1 MMLRTRFL
9 TLAGLLT
16 LSAAAPGCLIV
27 TDDDADDATLEVEN
41 LSDFVIEELYLTEV
55 DNRDWGPDLLRGDVL
70 FPDESIV
77 LVDIECD
84 FYDAQMID
92 ETGAVCEVYEVDL
105 CANDALWTIRNNT
118 CTVWEANGER
128 SSEKKPLPESGRTSE
143 KQKVAPAPAAQI

>member
-16 LSAAAPGCLIV
+16 LTAAAPGCLIV
-27 TDDDADDATLEVEN
+27 TDDDGDATLEVVNE
-41 LSDFVIEELYLTEV
+41 SDFVIEELYLTEV

-105 CANDALWTIRNNT
+105 CLNDAVWVVRNNT
-118 CTVWEANGER
+118 CNVWEANGER
-128 SSEKKPLPESGRTSE
+128 SVEKQPLPESGRTSE
-143 KQKVAPAPAAQI
+143 KQKKVDSAPAEQI

>member
-16 LSAAAPGCLIV
+16 LGATAPGCLIV
-27 TDDDADDATLEVEN
+27 TDDDDASLEVINE
-41 LSDFVIEELYLTEV
+41 SDFVIEELYLTEV

-84 FYDAQMID
+84 YYDTQMID
-92 ETGAVCEVYEVDL
+92 ETGAVCEAYNLDL
-105 CANDALWTIRNNT
+105 CLNDAVWIIRNNT
-118 CTVWEANGER
+118 CTVWEAGGEV
-128 SSEKKPLPESGRTSE
+128 SVEKKPLPATGRTSE
-143 KQKVAPAPAAQI
+143 KQKNLAPAPAEQI

>member
-16 LSAAAPGCLIV
+16 LGATAPGCLIV
-27 TDDDADDATLEVEN
+27 TDDDDASLEVVNE
-41 LSDFVIEELYLTEV
+41 SDFVIEELYLTEV

-92 ETGAVCEVYEVDL
+92 ETGAVCEAYELDL
-105 CANDALWTIRNNT
+105 CLNDAVWVIRNNT
-118 CTVWEANGER
+118 CTVWEAAGEV
-128 SSEKKPLPESGRTSE
+128 SVEKKPLPATGRTSE
-143 KQKVAPAPAAQI
+143 KQKNLAPAPAEQI